1 MWAQLAGLMQEAALA
16 MSYRVLVIDDET
28 GIREA
33 IRMTLEYEHY
43 KVDEARSG
51 QEGIDKATKTPYD
64 ALLLDIKMPVLDGI
78 EVLENLKE
86 QRVTAPV
93 IMVSGHGD
101 VHTAVECTKR
111 GAFDFLE
118 KPLNREK
125 LLLAVRNAVRQRFL
139 EEENIE
145 LRERTER
152 EYQLVGE
159 AQVMRDLRAQIE
171 RASPTKA
178 TVLIQGESGTGKEL
192 VAREI
197 HRRSSRA
204 NMAFVQVNCA
214 AIPEELIESELFGHE
229 KGSFTGAVRKQTG
242 KFAAADGGTIFLDEV
257 GDMSLRTQAKV
268 LRVLQEGEVEPVG
281 SATVVKVDVRV
292 IAATNK
298 DLEEEIRG
306 GRFRED
312 LYYRLNVIPI
322 RTPPLRER
330 RDDVSNLAQH
340 FARGFSE
347 EHNYHPKRFTPTALK
362 ALQDAPWRGN
372 VRELRNMIERLVI
385 MVAGD
390 AIDITDLPAEFFR
403 TSSDIIS
410 TAMRLNTLQEFKDE
424 AEKGFIV
431 AKLREFGWNVSKTA
445 EEIDTPRSNLYKKI
459 EQYNIKRE
467 TGGVASAEGDAPA

>member
-1 MWAQLAGLMQEAALA
+1 MP
-16 MSYRVLVIDDET
+16 YRVLVVDDET
-28 GIREA
+28 AIREA
-33 IRMTLEYEHY
+33 IRMTLEYEGY

-51 QEGIDKATKTPYD
+51 QDGIDKATRVPYD
-64 ALLLDIKMPVLDGI
+64 AILLDIKMPVLDGI

-86 QRVTAPV
+86 QKVVTPIV
-93 IMVSGHGD
+93 MVSGHGD
-101 VHTAVECTKR
+101 ISTAVECTKR

-125 LLLAVRNAVRQRFL
+125 LLLSVRNAVRQQKL
-139 EEENIE
+139 EEEVGE
-145 LRERTER
+145 LREKQAQI
-152 EYQLVGE
+152 YQVVGE
-159 AQVMRDLRAQIE
+159 SGVMRDLRGQIDL
-171 RASPTKA
+171 AAPTKA

-197 HRRSSRA
+197 HRSSSRA
-204 NMAFVQVNCA
+204 NMPFVQVNCA

-242 KFAAADGGTIFLDEV
+242 KFVAADGGTIFLDEI

-281 SATVVKVDVRV
+281 AATVIKVDVRV

-298 DLEEEIRG
+298 DLVDEIRN

-312 LYYRLNVIPI
+312 LFYRLNVIPI

-330 RDDVSNLAQH
+330 REDVPLLAQH
-340 FARGFSE
+340 FATLFSQE
-347 EHNYHPKRFTPTALK
+347 YNKHPKRFTPAALK
-362 ALQDAPWRGN
+362 ALQDAAWRGN

-385 MVAGD
+385 MVPGD
-390 AIDITDLPAEFFR
+390 TIDITDLPAEFFR
-403 TSSDIIS
+403 AAADIIS
-410 TAMRLNTLQEFKDE
+410 SSMRLSTLQEFKDE
-424 AEKGFIV
+424 AEKAFIL
-431 AKLREFGWNVSKTA
+431 AKLREHGWNVSKTA
-445 EEIDTPRSNLYKKI
+445 EAIDTPRSNLYKKI

-467 TGGVASAEGDAPA
+467 SGGVIAAEGD

>member
-1 MWAQLAGLMQEAALA
+1 MA
-16 MSYRVLVIDDET
+16 YRILVIDDET

-33 IRMTLEYEHY
+33 IRMTLEYEGY
-43 KVDEARSG
+43 KVEEARSG
-51 QEGIDKATKTPYD
+51 QEGLDKALKVPYD
-64 ALLLDIKMPVLDGI
+64 AILLDIKMPILDGI
-78 EVLENLKE
+78 EVLENLKV
-86 QRVTAPV
+86 QKVDSPV
-93 IMVSGHGD
+93 VMVSGHGD

-118 KPLNREK
+118 KPLNRDK
-125 LLLAVRNAVRQRFL
+125 LLLTVRNAVRQRSL
-139 EEENIE
+139 EEENTE
-145 LRERTER
+145 LRTKAEK

-159 AQVMRDLRAQIE
+159 SAVMVDLRSQVE
-171 RASPTKA
+171 RAAPTKA
-178 TVLIQGESGTGKEL
+178 TVLITGESGTGKEL

-204 NMAFVQVNCA
+204 AQPFIQVNCA

-242 KFAAADGGTIFLDEV
+242 KFVAADGGTIFLDEI

-298 DLEEEIRG
+298 DLVEEIRN

-330 RDDVSNLAQH
+330 RDDIGILGQH
-340 FARGFSE
+340 FATHFSE
-347 EHNYHPKRFTPTALK
+347 EYNRHPKKFTPSALK

-372 VRELRNMIERLVI
+372 VRELKNMIERLVI
-385 MVAGD
+385 MVPSDG
-390 AIDITDLPAEFFR
+390 IDITDLPSEFFR
-403 TSSDIIS
+403 TGTEIIAG
-410 TAMRLNTLQEFKDE
+410 AMKLNTLQEFKDE
-424 AEKGFIV
+424 AEKAFII

-445 EEIDTPRSNLYKKI
+445 EAIDTPRSNLYKKI
-459 EQYNIKRE
+459 EQYNITRE
-467 TGGVASAEGDAPA
+467 AGGRIAPPPPDDSAN

>member
-1 MWAQLAGLMQEAALA
+1 MP
-16 MSYRVLVIDDET
+16 YRVLVVDDET

-33 IRMTLEYEHY
+33 IRMTLEYEGY
-43 KVDEARSG
+43 RVDEARSG
-51 QEGIDKATKTPYD
+51 SDGLDKAEKTPYD
-64 ALLLDIKMPVLDGI
+64 AILLDIKMPVLDGM

-86 QRVTAPV
+86 KKIMTPV
-93 IMVSGHGD
+93 VMVSGHGD
-101 VHTAVECTKR
+101 IATAVECTKR

-118 KPLNREK
+118 KPLNRDK
-125 LLLAVRNAVRQRFL
+125 LLLSVRNAVRQQRL
-139 EEENIE
+139 EEQVDE
-145 LRERTER
+145 LREKTEKV
-152 EYQLVGE
+152 YQLVGDSPP
-159 AQVMRDLRAQIE
+159 MRELKALIE
-171 RASPTKA
+171 RAAPTKA
-178 TVLIQGESGTGKEL
+178 TVLITGESGTGKEL

-204 NMAFVQVNCA
+204 SQPFIQVNCA

-242 KFAAADGGTIFLDEV
+242 KFVAADNGTIFLDEI

-298 DLEEEIRG
+298 DLEEEIRN

-322 RTPPLRER
+322 RTPQLRER
-330 RDDVSNLAQH
+330 RDDIPVLAEH
-340 FARGFSE
+340 FARLFSE
-347 EHNYHPKRFTPTALK
+347 EHNFHPKKFTPSAQK
-362 ALQDAPWRGN
+362 ALQDAAWRGN

-385 MVAGD
+385 MVPAET
-390 AIDITDLPAEFFR
+390 IDITDLPTEFFR
-403 TSSDIIS
+403 AAADIIAG
-410 TAMRLNTLQEFKDE
+410 AMRLNTLQEFKDE
-424 AEKGFIV
+424 AEKAFIL
-431 AKLREFGWNVSKTA
+431 AKLREHGWNVSKTA
-445 EEIDTPRSNLYKKI
+445 EAIDTPRSNLYKKI

-467 TGGVASAEGDAPA
+467 AGAGVGAADGEAQS

>member
-1 MWAQLAGLMQEAALA
+1 MPF
-16 MSYRVLVIDDET
+16 RILVIDDET
-28 GIREA
+28 AIREA
-33 IRMTLEYEHY
+33 IRMTLEYEGY
-43 KVDEARSG
+43 RIDEARSG
-51 QEGIDKATKTPYD
+51 QDGIDKATRTAAPYD
-64 ALLLDIKMPVLDGI
+64 AILLDIKMPILDGI

-86 QRVTAPV
+86 QKVPSPV

-101 VHTAVECTKR
+101 ISTAVECTKR

-118 KPLNREK
+118 KPLNRDK
-125 LLLAVRNAVRQRFL
+125 LLLSVRNAVRQQKL
-139 EEENIE
+139 EEEVDE
-145 LRERTER
+145 LRERAER
-152 EYQLVGE
+152 DYQLVGNSGG
-159 AQVMRDLRAQIE
+159 MRELREQIE
-171 RASPTKA
+171 RAAPTKA

-204 NMAFVQVNCA
+204 RMAFVQVNCA

-242 KFAAADGGTIFLDEV
+242 KFVAADGGTIFLDEI

-281 SATVVKVDVRV
+281 AATVVKVEVRV

-298 DLEEEIRG
+298 DLIEEIRG

-322 RTPPLRER
+322 RTPRLRER
-330 RDDVSNLAQH
+330 RDDIPLLAQH
-340 FARGFSE
+340 FAALFSE
-347 EHNYHPKRFTPTALK
+347 EHNKHPKKFTAAALR

-385 MVAGD
+385 MVPSD
-390 AIDITDLPAEFFR
+390 TIDVTDLPAEFFR
-403 TSSDIIS
+403 AATDIIS
-410 TAMRLNTLQEFKDE
+410 SAMPLSTLQQFKDE
-424 AEKGFIV
+424 AEKAFIL
-431 AKLREFGWNVSKTA
+431 AKLREHGWNVSKTA
-445 EEIDTPRSNLYKKI
+445 EAIDTPRSNLYKKI
-459 EQYNIKRE
+459 EQYGIKRE
-467 TGGVASAEGDAPA
+467 GGAGIAAGDSGAIE

>member
-1 MWAQLAGLMQEAALA
+1 MA
-16 MSYRVLVIDDET
+16 YRILVIDDET
-28 GIREA
+28 AIREA
-33 IRMTLEYEHY
+33 IRMTLEYEGY
-43 KVDEARSG
+43 RIDEARSG
-51 QEGIDKATKTPYD
+51 QEGLDKATKTPFD
-64 ALLLDIKMPVLDGI
+64 AILLDIKMPILDGI

-86 QRVTAPV
+86 QKVASPV

-111 GAFDFLE
+111 GAYDFLE
-118 KPLNREK
+118 KPLNRDK
-125 LLLAVRNAVRQRFL
+125 LLLTVRNAVRVQKL
-139 EEENIE
+139 EEENNE
-145 LRERTER
+145 LREKQEK
-152 EYQLVGE
+152 EYQLVGDS
-159 AQVMRDLRAQIE
+159 AQMRDLKSQIE
-171 RASPTKA
+171 RAAPTKA
-178 TVLIQGESGTGKEL
+178 TVLITGESGTGKEL
-192 VAREI
+192 VAREV

-204 NMAFVQVNCA
+204 NQTFVQVNCA

-242 KFAAADGGTIFLDEV
+242 KFVAADGGTIFLDEI

-281 SATVVKVDVRV
+281 AATVVKVDVRV

-298 DLEEEIRG
+298 DLTEEIRA

-330 RDDVSNLAQH
+330 KDDISILGEH
-340 FARGFSE
+340 FAKLFAE
-347 EHNYHPKRFTPTALK
+347 EHNYHVKKFTPAALK

-385 MVAGD
+385 MVPGD

-403 TSSDIIS
+403 TPTDIIS
-410 TAMRLNTLQEFKDE
+410 TAMRLKTLQEFKDE
-424 AEKGFIV
+424 AEKAFII

-467 TGGVASAEGDAPA
+467 AGAGASSSDDAEAN

>member
-1 MWAQLAGLMQEAALA
+1 MP
-16 MSYRVLVIDDET
+16 YRILVVDDET

-33 IRMTLEYEHY
+33 IKMTLEYEGY

-51 QEGIDKATKTPYD
+51 HDGLDKAARVPYD
-64 ALLLDIKMPVLDGI
+64 AILLDIKMPILDGI
-78 EVLENLKE
+78 EVLENLRE
-86 QRVTAPV
+86 QKINSPV
-93 IMVSGHGD
+93 VMVSGHGD

-118 KPLNREK
+118 KPLNRDK
-125 LLLAVRNAVRQRFL
+125 LLLTVRNAVRQRSL

-145 LRERTER
+145 LKEKQEK
-152 EYQLVGE
+152 EYQLVG
-159 AQVMRDLRAQIE
+159 QSQLMLDLKSQIE
-171 RASPTKA
+171 RAAPTKA
-178 TVLIQGESGTGKEL
+178 TVLITGESGTGKEL

-204 NMAFVQVNCA
+204 NEAFIQVNCA

-242 KFAAADGGTIFLDEV
+242 KFVAADGGTIFLDEI

-298 DLEEEIRG
+298 ELTEEIRS

-330 RDDVSNLAQH
+330 KDDIAVLAQH
-340 FARGFSE
+340 FAALFAQ
-347 EHNYHPKRFTPTALK
+347 EHNYHQKKFTPSALK
-362 ALQDAPWRGN
+362 ALSDAQWRGN

-385 MVAGD
+385 MVPAD
-390 AIDITDLPAEFFR
+390 AIDITDLPSEFFR
-403 TSSDIIS
+403 TPTDIIS
-410 TAMRLNTLQEFKDE
+410 TAMRLSTLQEFKDE
-424 AEKGFIV
+424 AEKAFIV
-431 AKLREFGWNVSKTA
+431 AKLREHGWNVSKTA
-445 EEIDTPRSNLYKKI
+445 EAIDTPRSNLYKKI
-459 EQYNIKRE
+459 EQYDIKRE
-467 TGGVASAEGDAPA
+467 SGGSVSAAAETN

>member
-1 MWAQLAGLMQEAALA
+1 MP
-16 MSYRVLVIDDET
+16 YRVLVVDDET
-28 GIREA
+28 AIREA
-33 IRMTLEYEHY
+33 IRMTLEYEGY
-43 KVDEARSG
+43 RVDEARSG
-51 QEGIDKATKTPYD
+51 QEGIDKATKIPYD
-64 ALLLDIKMPVLDGI
+64 AILLDIKMPVLDGI
-78 EVLENLKE
+78 EVLENLK
-86 QRVTAPV
+86 QLKVATPV
-93 IMVSGHGD
+93 VMVSGHAD
-101 VHTAVECTKR
+101 IQTAVECTKR

-118 KPLNREK
+118 KPLNRDK
-125 LLLAVRNAVRQRFL
+125 LLLSVRNAVRTQKL
-139 EEENIE
+139 EEQVDE
-145 LRERTER
+145 LREEKER
-152 EYQLVGE
+152 EYQLVGDS
-159 AQVMRDLRAQIE
+159 AGMRDQREQIE
-171 RASPTKA
+171 RAAPTRA

-204 NMAFVQVNCA
+204 QMPFVQVNCA

-229 KGSFTGAVRKQTG
+229 KGSFTGAIRKQTG
-242 KFAAADGGTIFLDEV
+242 KFVAADGGTIFLDEI

-298 DLEEEIRG
+298 DLVEEIRA

-330 RDDVSNLAQH
+330 RDDIPVLAEH
-340 FARGFSE
+340 FAALFSQ
-347 EHNYHPKRFTPTALK
+347 EHNKHPKKFTPTALR

-385 MVAGD
+385 MVPSD
-390 AIDITDLPAEFFR
+390 SIDITDLPAEFFR
-403 TSSDIIS
+403 AATEIITSSMQL
-410 TAMRLNTLQEFKDE
+410 ATLQAFKDE
-424 AEKGFIV
+424 AEKAFIL
-431 AKLREFGWNVSKTA
+431 AKLREHGWNVSKTA
-445 EEIDTPRSNLYKKI
+445 EAIDTPRSNLYKKI

-467 TGGVASAEGDAPA
+467 GGAGVGAGDGAE

>member
-1 MWAQLAGLMQEAALA
+1 MP
-16 MSYRVLVIDDET
+16 YRVLVIDDET
-28 GIREA
+28 AIREA
-33 IRMTLEYEHY
+33 IRMTLEYEGY
-43 KVDEARSG
+43 RVDEARGG
-51 QEGIDKATKTPYD
+51 QDGLDKATKTAYD
-64 ALLLDIKMPVLDGI
+64 AILLDIKMPVLDGM
-78 EVLENLKE
+78 EVLENLKD
-86 QRVTAPV
+86 QHVVSPV

-101 VHTAVECTKR
+101 ISTAVDCTKR
-111 GAFDFLE
+111 GAYDFLE
-118 KPLNREK
+118 KPLNRDK
-125 LLLAVRNAVRQRFL
+125 LLLSVRNAVRVQKL

-145 LRERTER
+145 LKEKARK

-159 AQVMRDLRAQIE
+159 SQIMRDLTSQVE
-171 RASPTKA
+171 RAAPTKA
-178 TVLIQGESGTGKEL
+178 TVLITGESGTGKEL

-204 NMAFVQVNCA
+204 NQPFVQVNCA

-242 KFAAADGGTIFLDEV
+242 KFVAADGGTIFLDEV

-281 SATVVKVDVRV
+281 AATVIKVDVRV

-298 DLEEEIRG
+298 ELTEEIRA

-330 RDDVSNLAQH
+330 RDDIPILAEH
-340 FARGFSE
+340 FAKLFSE
-347 EHNYHPKRFTPTALK
+347 EHNYRVKTFTPTAKK

-385 MVAGD
+385 MVAAD
-390 AIDITDLPAEFFR
+390 KIDITDLPAEFFR
-403 TSSDIIS
+403 TSTDIIA
-410 TAMRLNTLQEFKDE
+410 TAMRLATLQEFKDE
-424 AEKGFIV
+424 AEKAFIV

-445 EEIDTPRSNLYKKI
+445 DAIDTPRSNLYKKI
-459 EQYNIKRE
+459 EQYNIRRE
-467 TGGVASAEGDAPA
+467 AGAGMAAEAEEGEAP